1 MSFLYYLG
9 VFAASV
15 GAAFFFSILFRS
27 PYRALPISSILGG
40 VAYVV
45 YLLLENTLSWT
56 LLGYFAGTLVVVIA
70 SEIAARIMKMP
81 STTFIVPSVI
91 VLVPGFGLYRTMLY
105 MVQNDYAMA
114 TQQGTQTILAI
125 GAMALAIAL
134 GSAFFRKVRH
144 VRK

>member
-9 VFAASV
+9 IFAASV

-45 YLLLENTLSWT
+45 YLLLENTFGWT
-56 LLGYFAGTLVVVIA
+56 LPGYFAGTLVVVIA

-105 MVQNDYAMA
+105 MVQNNYVLAA
-114 TQQGTQTILAI
+114 EQGTQTILAI

-134 GSAFFRKVRH
+134 GSAFFRSIRPS
-144 VRK
+144 RK